1 LSITRRLLALG
12 ASAAFI
18 FAACAGTGSSAAPT
32 TGAATGAPATAAPG
46 SPAATSAAVDWV
58 ACAAFDT
65 GGLGDK
71 SFNDLA
77 QKGLKDAA
85 AAGYTTHEAEAST
98 ATDYAANLQRLIDQG
113 CQTIIAVG
121 FNYGGAVAEKAAA
134 NPTIAFAQVDTT
146 WADGPGA
153 GKDFTPGTADDIPAP
168 ANYTGLDYQVDQAAM
183 LAGYLAAGFSKS
195 GKIGTYGGQ
204 PFAGVTRFM
213 DGLVAGVNYY
223 NSKHGT
229 SASVLG
235 WDAVKQ
241 EGSFVGGNNP
251 WNDSAT
257 GEQRGLALLDQGVD
271 IVLPVAGGTG
281 NATIK
286 AMFEAGKWAI
296 GVDTDQ
302 YISLG
307 PPTNAALLTSAQK
320 NIDGSVLDVINK
332 NAEGDLGGEDYSGT
346 IRNGGVLIA
355 PYHDLDSQI
364 SAELKAEIEE
374 LKAALVD
381 GTISVCDFS
390 GLGC

>member
-1 LSITRRLLALG
+1 
-12 ASAAFI
+12 
-18 FAACAGTGSSAAPT
+18 
-32 TGAATGAPATAAPG
+32 
-46 SPAATSAAVDWV
+46 V

-85 AAGYTTHEAEAST
+85 AAGYTTHEAEAATS
-98 ATDYAANLQRLIDQG
+98 TDYASNLQRLIDQG
-113 CQTIIAVG
+113 CQTIVAVG

-134 NPTIAFAQVDTT
+134 NPKIAFAQVDTT

-153 GKDFTPGTADDIPAP
+153 GKDFTPGTADDIPQP
-168 ANYTGLDYQVDQAAM
+168 PNFTGLDYLVDQAAM
-183 LAGYLAAGFSKS
+183 AAGYLAAGFSKS

-213 DGLVAGVNYY
+213 DGLVAGVAYY

-229 SASVLG
+229 NATVLG
-235 WDAVKQ
+235 WDAAKQ
-241 EGSFVGGNNP
+241 EGSFVGGANP

-271 IVLPVAGGTG
+271 VVLPVAGGTG

-296 GVDTDQ
+296 GVDNDQ
-302 YISLG
+302 ALTIPQSAG
-307 PPTNAALLTSAQK
+307 ALLTSAQK

-346 IRNGGVLIA
+346 MRNGGVLIA

-364 SAELKAEIEE
+364 SAELKAEIET
-374 LKAALVD
+374 LKGELVD
-381 GTISVCDFS
+381 GTISVCDFLPS
-390 GLGC
+390 GC